1 MQITTIGLDIA
12 KNVFQVH
19 GIDGSEKVVV
29 RKQLRR
35 SQVVVFFKALPPCLV
50 GMEACATAHY
60 WARELTKLGHQV
72 RLMPAKDVKAYVK
85 RNKNDAADAEA
96 ICEAV
101 RRPTMRFVQ
110 IKSAEQQARLMLH
123 RTRDLLMR
131 QRTQLINALRAH
143 MAELGVVAAQGREG
157 IKELLRIIASEQ
169 DARLPVD
176 AHTSLV
182 VLAAGLQAV
191 QTMIGSIEKRII
203 VQHRS
208 NEASKRLKTIPG
220 IGILGATAIAA
231 TVPDPKVFRSGRDF
245 AAWIGIVPRQD
256 STGGKQK
263 LGPIS
268 KQGDQYLRRILVVGA
283 HAVLKRARQQPQKYP
298 WLTQL
303 LARKPFRVV
312 AVALANK
319 MARIAW
325 ALLAKGGTYRAPAL
339 SGSGVSSLPIGGS
352 GCVCAFTNCRVMTTL
367 MRNGRDR
374 RSGKPVMGH
383 AILERALLVGT
394 RSADHIRAS
403 GHSGCIAMGASSP
416 FENRPDTWL
425 HPNASQN
432 VRFPLH
438 RGRRP
443 YMAHPWDR
451 IEGRA
456 GILEG

>member
-1 MQITTIGLDIA
+1 MRGAVHMQITTIGLDIA

-19 GIDGSEKVVV
+19 GIDSSEKVVV

-35 SQVVVFFKALPPCLV
+35 SQILAFFKALSPCLV

-60 WARELTKLGHQV
+60 WARELTKLGHRV

-110 IKSAEQQARLMLH
+110 VKSAAQQSQLMLH

-131 QRTQLINALRAH
+131 QRTQVINALRAH
-143 MAELGVVAAQGREG
+143 MAELGIVAAQGRDG
-157 IKELLRIIASEQ
+157 IKELLKIIASEQ

-176 AHTSLV
+176 AHASLV
-182 VLAAGLQAV
+182 VLAAQLQAL
-191 QTMIGSIEKRII
+191 QTMIRSIEKRIV

-208 NEASKRLKTIPG
+208 NEASRRLQTIPG
-220 IGILGATAIAA
+220 IGVIGATAIAA
-231 TVPDPKVFRSGRDF
+231 TVPDPKVFRSGRDL
-245 AAWIGIVPRQD
+245 AAWIGLVPRD
-256 STGGKQK
+256 GSTGGKQK

-283 HAVLKRARQQPQKYP
+283 HAVLKRARLHPEKYP

-325 ALLAKGGTYRAPAL
+325 ALLAKGGTYRAP
-339 SGSGVSSLPIGGS
+339 SL
-352 GCVCAFTNCRVMTTL
+352 A
-367 MRNGRDR
+367 
-374 RSGKPVMGH
+374 
-383 AILERALLVGT
+383 AA
-394 RSADHIRAS
+394 A
-403 GHSGCIAMGASSP
+403 
-416 FENRPDTWL
+416 
-425 HPNASQN
+425 
-432 VRFPLH
+432 
-438 RGRRP
+438 
-443 YMAHPWDR
+443 
-451 IEGRA
+451 
-456 GILEG
+456 